1 MLPDR
6 IYFLEYEIRPAI
18 RQLLLNGSPISMGAR
33 AFDLLLY
40 LIAHR
45 NRIVPRDELMKQV
58 WCGITVGDNNLN
70 VQVSILRKLLGSQA
84 IVTLPGRGLRFGLEV
99 SETPLIGSEP
109 DIPLPSKPSVVV
121 LPFMD
126 MGVDRSLSWL
136 PDSFVED
143 ITTELSR
150 FRNLF
155 VVARNSAFTYRDQ
168 PTDVR
173 HVARQL
179 GVRYVVEGSV
189 RTAPGR
195 VRVTAQLIDAK
206 MGGHVWA
213 ENFEGPLDHHFDL
226 QDRIV
231 GVVVTALAPQI
242 DAAENAHSRTIQPA
256 DLNAHGFAQRA
267 WSATSAGEMKYA
279 PAPRDDALT
288 LAERALAIDPNSSLA
303 WRAIGWVQ
311 WWHAYH
317 GTTNSR
323 ENTLK
328 KGIAAAIRATEIDGS
343 DHHAWRI
350 KALLDFMNEA
360 PERGLAGLRQA
371 HEINPN
377 CATTLAWLGMY
388 EATHGNVSK
397 GVPYVQS
404 ALRLSPRDPSRGSF
418 LAALGFAQFAS
429 RDYESAAQTS
439 NAARLEA
446 PDSATPLLLGAI
458 CWVGVGQIEKAQTLF
473 KQLEEIA
480 PKLVEARL
488 AGLWL
493 STNPDYL
500 KRAHTFLQA
509 AAGLINETTVQP
521 LR

>member
-6 IYFLEYEIRPAI
+6 IYFLEHEIRPAI
-18 RQLLLNGSPISMGAR
+18 RQLLFDGSPITLGAR

-40 LIAHR
+40 LIQHR
-45 NRIVPRDELMKQV
+45 DRIVSRAELMEQV
-58 WCGITVGDNNLN
+58 WSGITVGDNNLN
-70 VQVSILRKLLGSQA
+70 VQVSILRKLLGSQV

-99 SETPLIGSEP
+99 SVTPLIEGKP
-109 DIPLPSKPSVVV
+109 DLPLPAKPSVVV
-121 LPFMD
+121 LPFTD
-126 MGVDRSLSWL
+126 LGVDPSLSWL
-136 PDSFVED
+136 PDSIVED

-155 VVARNSAFTYRDQ
+155 VVARNSAFTYREQ
-168 PTDVR
+168 PIDVR
-173 HVARQL
+173 QVSRQL

-213 ENFEGPLDHHFDL
+213 EKFEGPLDHHFDL
-226 QDRIV
+226 QARIV
-231 GVVVTALAPQI
+231 GAVVTALAPQI
-242 DAAENAHSRTIQPA
+242 DAAENAHNRTIQPV

-267 WSATSAGEMKYA
+267 WSAISAGEMKYA
-279 PAPRDDALT
+279 PAPRDDALM
-288 LAERALAIDPNSSLA
+288 LAERALAINPNSSLA

-323 ENTLK
+323 EDTLK
-328 KGIAAAIRATEIDGS
+328 AGIAAASRAIAIDGS

-350 KALLDFMNEA
+350 KALLDFMNA
-360 PERGLAGLRQA
+360 NPDQGLAGLRQA
-371 HEINPN
+371 QEINPN

-388 EATHGNVSK
+388 EATHGNVAK
-397 GVPYVQS
+397 GVPHVQS
-404 ALRLSPRDPSRGSF
+404 ALRLSPRDPSRASF
-418 LAALGFAQFAS
+418 LVALGFAQFAS
-429 RDYESAAQTS
+429 RDYETAAQTS
-439 NAARLEA
+439 DAARLEA
-446 PDSATPLLLGAI
+446 PDSATPMLLGTI

-473 KQLEEIA
+473 KQLEGIA

-488 AGLWL
+488 AGRWL
-493 STNPDYL
+493 STNPGYL
-500 KRAHTFLQA
+500 KRAQTFLQI
-509 AAGLINETTVQP
+509 AAGLINETAAQT